1 MLCVNSLVA
10 IGYVVIMV
18 SLKTLKIVRNPI
30 FRYLT
35 YMAAILKKSNSSL
48 NNTYIQFRIG
58 MQPFYNLMKYFCS

>member
-35 YMAAILKKSNSSL
+35 YMAAILKKSNSSHTFNSEL
-48 NNTYIQFRIG
+48 ACNLFITY
-58 MQPFYNLMKYFCS
+58 